1 MANAFLSDT
10 SAAIGTT
17 PTNVYTCPASTE
29 ATIIGLSISNRV
41 TSQILVSVELDPT
54 NRTSGGEDKVFLIKN
69 APIPVGSTIVVVG
82 GDQKLVMEPG
92 DVITVTSDTTSSADI
107 VISRLEVS

>member
-1 MANAFLSDT
+1 MANAFLSDPVA
-10 SAAIGTT
+10 SIGTT
-17 PTNVYTCPASTE
+17 PADVYTCPSATE
-29 ATIIGLSISNRV
+29 ATIIGLSVSNRV
-41 TSQILVSVELDPT
+41 TSQILVSVELDAT
-54 NRTSGGEDKVFLIKN
+54 GRTSGAEDKVFLIKN

-92 DVITVTSDTTSSADI
+92 DVITVTSDTASSADI